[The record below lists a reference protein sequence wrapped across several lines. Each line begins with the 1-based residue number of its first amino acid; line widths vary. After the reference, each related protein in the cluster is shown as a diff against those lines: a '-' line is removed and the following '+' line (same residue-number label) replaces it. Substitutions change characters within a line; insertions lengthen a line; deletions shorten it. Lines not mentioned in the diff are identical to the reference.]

1 MTTRL
6 HHVENADETVQD
18 WWYSGTAGM
27 MVQHVIWRSGSAH
40 VQIKA
45 NREKAGDAQWLSSL
59 PSLPFTLCL
68 QGAFFWNR
76 GAAWWSPDRGA
87 VSVAPS
93 PAGCNALPGV
103 SLDQR
108 PP

>member
-6 HHVENADETVQD
+6 HHVENADETDQD

-45 NREKAGDAQWLSSL
+45 DREKAGDAQWLSSL
-59 PSLPFTLCL
+59 PSLPLLCAYRVPFS
-68 QGAFFWNR
+68 GT
-76 GAAWWSPDRGA
+76 GG
-87 VSVAPS
+87 
-93 PAGCNALPGV
+93 LPGG
-103 SLDQR
+103 LLIGGL
-108 PP
+108 